1 MRNDTADTNAIFSA
15 NRPWPRRDNSDEA
28 LIGKIAAGNRLAL
41 QVLYARHHTRIYR
54 FLLRLTDNAALA
66 EDLTGEVFASAWR
79 HAHRF
84 EGQSAVSTWL
94 IAIARRKVEIEL
106 RRRPAPPSHQ
116 CATVGGLAAA
126 SPGKQRGD
134 RPRDALAQLKREH
147 REIID
152 LVYYHQRSVQDVAD
166 VLGIPCDAVQA
177 RMIEARRE
185 LRQLLQA
192 PAAVG
197 ARA

>member
-1 MRNDTADTNAIFSA
+1 MRNDIAGANSMHSA
-15 NRPWPRRDNSDEA
+15 RPWPRRDNSDEA

-54 FLLRLTDNAALA
+54 FLLRLADNATLA

-84 EGQSAVSTWL
+84 EGEAAVSTWL
-94 IAIARRKVEIEL
+94 IAIARRKAEIAL
-106 RRRPAPPSHQ
+106 QRPPAPSSKA
-116 CATVGGLAAA
+116 CAAA
-126 SPGKQRGD
+126 GESVQRGD
-134 RPRDALAQLKREH
+134 RLRDAMAQLKREH

-152 LVYYHQRSVQDVAD
+152 LVYYHQKSLPDVAGI
-166 VLGIPCDAVQA
+166 VGIPCDAVEA

-185 LRQLLQA
+185 LRRLLQA
-192 PAAVG
+192 PVAVG
-197 ARA
+197 AQM

>member
-1 MRNDTADTNAIFSA
+1 MRNDIAGANSMPSA
-15 NRPWPRRDNSDEA
+15 RPWPRRDNSDEA

-54 FLLRLTDNAALA
+54 FLLRLTDDAALA

-94 IAIARRKVEIEL
+94 IAIARRKAEIAL
-106 RRRPAPPSHQ
+106 RRQPAPALHERSE
-116 CATVGGLAAA
+116 TA
-126 SPGKQRGD
+126 SPGKPRGD
-134 RPRDALAQLKREH
+134 RLRDALARLKREH

-166 VLGIPCDAVQA
+166 VLGIPSDAVQA

-197 ARA
+197 AQA